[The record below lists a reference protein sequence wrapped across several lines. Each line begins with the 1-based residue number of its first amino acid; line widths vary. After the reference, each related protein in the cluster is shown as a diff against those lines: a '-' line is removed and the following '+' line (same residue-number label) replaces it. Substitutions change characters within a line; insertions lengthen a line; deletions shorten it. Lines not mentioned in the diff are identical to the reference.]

1 MSDGEWFA
9 DAASEEQFD
18 YLKEVMRTAQH
29 EKFHGE
35 LVPLDHL
42 RDNIKGIV
50 YQLNNLDKI
59 KKALFYGKE
68 LAWCPDKFSDSCTN
82 IPHWLHDEDEKGIML
97 LHSIIGAA
105 TEIGEMLECLSKC
118 IYDGKPLDIVN
129 LKEEMGDSFWYFGLL
144 CNILGTDFETIEK
157 QNISKLKLRYP
168 EKFTEDCAINRDVK
182 AERKLL
188 ENPILEN
195 HRNKIESMPEKERL
209 KWLNGDWNIENK

>member
-9 DAASEEQFD
+9 DAVSEEQFD

-42 RDNIKGIV
+42 RDTIKRV
-50 YQLNNLDKI
+50 SRRLRDLDEI
-59 KKALFYGKE
+59 KRALFYGDG
-68 LAWCPDKFSDSCTN
+68 LGWCPDNMTYSCVNT
-82 IPHWLHDEDEKGIML
+82 PHWLHDEDEKGAMI

-105 TEIGEMLECLSKC
+105 TEIGEMVECLSKC
-118 IYDGKPLDIVN
+118 IFDGKPLDIVN

-144 CNILGTDFETIEK
+144 CNVLETDFETIEK

-182 AERKLL
+182 AERELL
-188 ENPILEN
+188 EN
-195 HRNKIESMPEKERL
+195 K
-209 KWLNGDWNIENK
+209 